1 MRICPGW
8 SRVNLGGAF
17 RGALVLGAA
26 TVLLGGVQSPASDR
40 SSIALRA
47 VRSYRGEHRT
57 QVDAFLQV
65 PYGWIAPTRDAPGGV
80 LSYQVS
86 VQVMDSTGLPLLKE
100 SWQNH
105 ADASLRRV
113 QAFGVEIISFSI
125 APGRYRLA
133 VEIRDSTSGQ
143 SASSAIELEGFASPP
158 PASDLLLSP
167 QIRLAAGKDSVPQT
181 AELLWGPMLVTAAA
195 QLELTPLRAR
205 AFYLLEAYSPEA
217 ASGALEMVV
226 SDSLGKTVIR
236 TAPSPAKVDSGGGV
250 LHGQLDLAGLPPGR
264 YSMKAVLDLGRGP
277 IERSASFLMRGVGE
291 TLEKEGARLAE
302 ERVTDEGY
310 FAQMNQDSLMAGA
323 APLEVIAESG
333 ELASWDKSLSL
344 RAKRNF
350 LTRFWRARDPTPGT
364 PRNEAR
370 ESFYQKVQ
378 LANREYRETGHGS
391 PVGWRSDR
399 GRIYL
404 RNGPPDEIRQQG
416 AHGEGGRLQSRALAW
431 EVWRY
436 TSSGKDRFYI
446 FVDRTGLGSYNLVR
460 SNDVKENVLSNWNE
474 FFGRDDLDEISRF
487 LGRDVFR

>member
-1 MRICPGW
+1 M
-8 SRVNLGGAF
+8 
-17 RGALVLGAA
+17 
-26 TVLLGGVQSPASDR
+26 
-40 SSIALRA
+40 
-47 VRSYRGEHRT
+47 
-57 QVDAFLQV
+57 FLQV
-65 PYGWIAPTRDAPGGV
+65 PYRWITPTRDAPDGV
-80 LSYQVS
+80 LSYKVS
-86 VQVMDSTGLPLLKE
+86 VRVKDSTGLALLND

-105 ADASLRRV
+105 ANAGMRRV
-113 QAFGVEIISFSI
+113 EAFGVEVIHFSV
-125 APGRYRLA
+125 APGRYRME

-143 SASSAIELEGFASPP
+143 TASSAIALEGFASPP

-167 QIRLAAGKDSVPQT
+167 KIRLAAGKDSVPQT
-181 AELLWGPMLVTAAA
+181 AEVLWGPMLVTAAA

-205 AFYLLEAYSPEA
+205 AFYLLEAYSPEPA
-217 ASGALEMVV
+217 KGTLEMVV

-236 TAPSPAKVDSGGGV
+236 TASSPVEVVAGGGV

-264 YSMKAVLDLGRGP
+264 YSMKAVLNLGRGP
-277 IERSASFLMRGVGE
+277 IERSAGFLMHGLGAI
-291 TLEKEGARLAE
+291 LEKEVARLSE
-302 ERVTDEGY
+302 ERLTDEGY
-310 FAQMNQDSLMAGA
+310 FAQMSQDSLTAAA

-350 LTRFWRARDPTPGT
+350 LTQFWSARDPTPGT
-364 PRNEAR
+364 PTNEAR
-370 ESFYQKVQ
+370 EAFYQKVQ
-378 LANREYRETGHGS
+378 LANGQYRETGHGS
-391 PVGWRSDR
+391 PAGWRSDR

-404 RNGPPDEIRQQG
+404 RNGPPDETKQQG

-446 FVDRTGLGSYNLVR
+446 FVDRTGLGTYNLVR